1 MNLPLC
7 QILSV
12 LGKVKVM
19 SSLRVAPRCE
29 SSRSR
34 GTNYSTGILAP
45 TDGRC
50 QTAEESRPIWPL
62 VFARS
67 ERRSWSR
74 RDDFEFWELDSA
86 MPAAVFHLRLQLVP
100 NRLNFRGNVIGG
112 FVVTPGEEF
121 DENCFSGVVFAAEDD
136 VRLLQ
141 DETQFR

>member
-34 GTNYSTGILAP
+34 GTNYSTRIFSS
-45 TDGRC
+45 
-50 QTAEESRPIWPL
+50 TAAVLWRQGASRPNWPL

-67 ERRSWSR
+67 EKRSRSR
-74 RDDFEFWELDSA
+74 RDDFEFRELDSA

-141 DETQFR
+141 DETQ